1 MNSEIQ
7 PFLPALSIL
16 ENRLEGEHKSHEQ
29 LLSLLD
35 ELSILNEAQIISE
48 LLSLDYVYHQYKND
62 QSETWD
68 ITLESFTAFKNRSV
82 SISCSQVGVNSVKI
96 CSIFEWIMLLCN
108 WEANVIHQT
117 TAIN

>member
-16 ENRLEGEHKSHEQ
+16 ENRLEGEHKSQEQ

-82 SISCSQVGVNSVKI
+82 SISRSQVGVNSVKI
-96 CSIFEWIMLLCN
+96 FSIFEWIMLLCN

>member
-1 MNSEIQ
+1 MNSEIKS
-7 PFLPALSIL
+7 FLPALSIL
-16 ENRLEGEHKSHEQ
+16 ENRLKGEHKSHEQ

-35 ELSILNEAQIISE
+35 ELPILNEAQIISE
-48 LLSLDYVYHQYKND
+48 LLFLDYVYHEYKND

-82 SISCSQVGVNSVKI
+82 SISRSQVGVNSVKI
-96 CSIFEWIMLLCN
+96 CSIFEWIMLLRN
-108 WEANVIHQT
+108 WETNVAHQT